1 LRFTERNLVAKAQKM
16 VWQQFPEQNPGKVV
30 ETLMERYDQAVT
42 HKRSIGES
50 QLEARNTRQSRGMS
64 V

>member
-1 LRFTERNLVAKAQKM
+1 M

-30 ETLMERYDQAVT
+30 ETLMERYDEAVT
-42 HKRSIGES
+42 HKRSICES
-50 QLEARNTRQSRGMS
+50 QLEARNIRQSRGMS